1 MAIITV
7 QDTKE
12 SHNEQTRQH
21 YMYTRQQA
29 IKALLFNDAFT
40 KHLARERHSDHC
52 TTQYATHFTLQ
63 YSDCLGIF
71 TITYL
76 RTC

>member
-7 QDTKE
+7 QLQDAIE

-29 IKALLFNDAFT
+29 IKVHLFNDAFT
-40 KHLARERHSDHC
+40 KHLARERNSDHC
-52 TTQYATHFTLQ
+52 TTQLTLR
-63 YSDCLGIF
+63 YSG
-71 TITYL
+71 
-76 RTC
+76 